1 MVEWRSEFAFWKQW
15 REVFGLFSLL
25 FLHPDA
31 IWPLSCEWWHEY
43 ITVKNVTNTFE
54 YNYGK
59 HVEFD
64 VRAGNFF
71 RFYV

>member
-1 MVEWRSEFAFWKQW
+1 M
-15 REVFGLFSLL
+15 
-25 FLHPDA
+25 
-31 IWPLSCEWWHEY
+31 
-43 ITVKNVTNTFE
+43 FE

-71 RFYV
+71 RFYVKSVPFLVFFSANIDKKKLVACYCLKASTKIHRV

>member
-1 MVEWRSEFAFWKQW
+1 M
-15 REVFGLFSLL
+15 
-25 FLHPDA
+25 
-31 IWPLSCEWWHEY
+31 
-43 ITVKNVTNTFE
+43 FE

-71 RFYV
+71 RFYVKSVPFLVFFFFLQTDKKVIA

>member
-1 MVEWRSEFAFWKQW
+1 M
-15 REVFGLFSLL
+15 
-25 FLHPDA
+25 
-31 IWPLSCEWWHEY
+31 
-43 ITVKNVTNTFE
+43 FE

-71 RFYV
+71 RFYVKSVPFLVFFSANRQESWWLVIA